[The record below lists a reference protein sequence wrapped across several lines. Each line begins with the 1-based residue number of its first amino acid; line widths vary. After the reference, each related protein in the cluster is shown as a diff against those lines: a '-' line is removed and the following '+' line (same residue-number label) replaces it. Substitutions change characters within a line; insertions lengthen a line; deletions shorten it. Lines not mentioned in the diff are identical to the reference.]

1 MGIENTRRHF
11 AYNNSFTD
19 ENGSFNICICIAV
32 WSSDGYVSRHFDGK
46 GVDSLI
52 DTALFKRADEIGIDI
67 SRHGDIDGD

>member
-1 MGIENTRRHF
+1 MGIENTRRDF

-32 WSSDGYVSRHFDGK
+32 WSSDGYVSRHFNGK